1 MEGGFRILRARIAQG
16 AQGFT
21 LVSSEP
27 ILVTAP
33 R

>member
-1 MEGGFRILRARIAQG
+1 MHRPITQLRIAQG